1 MPAMAGQEAFS
12 LFDTA
17 IGACAI
23 AWTGRGV
30 SAVQLPEQDEGATR
44 SRMVAR
50 RPGAVEQPPP
60 ATVAHGIALIQALL
74 RGERVD
80 LGGIHLDMTG
90 VPDFH
95 RAVYAVASSI
105 PPGRTL
111 TYGDV
116 ARRSGEPEAAR
127 AVGQALGRNPFPII
141 VPCHRVLA
149 ANGRS
154 GGFSA
159 HGGRSTKL
167 RMLAIEG
174 FMGNEPTLFDRV

>member
-1 MPAMAGQEAFS
+1 MARQDAFS

-17 IGACAI
+17 IGVCAI
-23 AWTGRGV
+23 AWTDRGV
-30 SAVQLPEQDEGATR
+30 SAVQLPEGDAQATR
-44 SRMVAR
+44 SRLVAR
-50 RPGAVEQPPP
+50 RPGAVEAAPPP
-60 ATVAHGIALIQALL
+60 PVAQAIAQIQDLMAG
-74 RGERVD
+74 RRVD
-80 LGGIHLDMTG
+80 LGGIALDMAG

-95 RAVYAVASSI
+95 KAVYAVALSI

-111 TYGDV
+111 TYGDI
-116 ARRSGEPEAAR
+116 ARRLGDPEAAR

-149 ANGRS
+149 ANGRP

-174 FMGNEPTLFDRV
+174 FMGNEPTLFDPR